1 MATTAGGAVAAEAA
15 VTVAHTQATVRRSTV
30 RLAFGQAVVSATIPL
45 GATFGTVEARHLS
58 HHVALAGSVVAA
70 QMLAG
75 AAALLVAGRVS
86 DRHGRRPAL
95 AAGFVLLAAGAGVIG
110 AAVALGSYTLLIAGS
125 ILFGFGAQP
134 ALMGRAAAADL
145 YPAALRA
152 RGVGLVASAGVFG
165 AISGPVLASGAVAL
179 GPLVGAGSHAP
190 PWLAAIPTCL
200 VAAAVIWSIRP
211 DPKAV
216 AADLEAWWPGMADP
230 PTDHLPARSRRQ
242 LLRLRPARRAL
253 LAAVAAQATMLAVMS
268 VTAAELDRRG
278 ADDVVISLL
287 MSAHFI
293 GMFAF
298 AAPIGLAADRYGR
311 RAVILVGAVVCALG
325 AITTPLTVGSVLVAP
340 CFLLLGLGWCGS
352 FVAGTTVLADVARAD
367 ERGRLVST
375 NDLCVAAAGGLAAL
389 AAGPLLSS
397 IGFVGVGAV
406 AAAVSLSG
414 LVLGAGIP
422 ERAPGRYSE
431 PASAS

>member
-1 MATTAGGAVAAEAA
+1 MALAADAPVVVAR
-15 VTVAHTQATVRRSTV
+15 TQAAVRRSTV

-75 AAALLVAGRVS
+75 AAALVVAGRVS
-86 DRHGRRPAL
+86 DRYGRRPAL
-95 AAGFVLLAAGAGVIG
+95 AGGFVLLALGAGVIG
-110 AAVALGSYTLLIAGS
+110 VAVALGTYPLLMVGS
-125 ILFGFGAQP
+125 ILFGLGAQP

-145 YPAALRA
+145 YPSALRA

-165 AISGPVLASGAVAL
+165 AISGPLLASGAVAL
-179 GPLVGAGSHAP
+179 GPLVGAGAHAP

-200 VAAAVIWSIRP
+200 AAALVIWSIRP

-216 AADLEAWWPGMADP
+216 AADLDAWWPGMADP
-230 PTDHLPARSRRQ
+230 PTEGLVARTRRE
-242 LLRLRPARRAL
+242 LLALAPARRAL
-253 LAAVAAQATMLAVMS
+253 LAAVAAQTTMLAVMS

-278 ADDVVISLL
+278 SGDIVINLL
-287 MSAHFI
+287 MSAHFV

-311 RAVILVGAVVCALG
+311 RAVILVGAVVCAIG
-325 AITTPLTVGSVLVAP
+325 AVTTPLAVGSVLVAP

-352 FVAGTTVLADVARAD
+352 FVAGTTILADVARAD

-375 NDLCVAAAGGLAAL
+375 NDLCVAAAGGIAAL

-397 IGFVGVGAV
+397 IGFVGVGTV
-406 AAAVSLSG
+406 AACISLTG
-414 LVLGAGIP
+414 LAIGAGIP
-422 ERAPGRYSE
+422 ERAPGVYEAPGVS
-431 PASAS
+431 

>member
-1 MATTAGGAVAAEAA
+1 MAAVAGAP
-15 VTVAHTQATVRRSTV
+15 VTVARTQVAVRRSTV
-30 RLAFGQAVVSATIPL
+30 RLAFGQAVVSAVIPL

-75 AAALLVAGRVS
+75 AAALVVAGRVS
-86 DRHGRRPAL
+86 DRYGRRPAL
-95 AAGFVLLAAGAGVIG
+95 ASGFTLLALGAGVIG
-110 AAVALGSYTLLIAGS
+110 WAVAIGSYPVLLAGA

-145 YPAALRA
+145 YPSALRA

-165 AISGPVLASGAVAL
+165 AISGPLLASGAVAL
-179 GPLVGAGSHAP
+179 GPVVGAGSHAP
-190 PWLAAIPTCL
+190 PWIAAMPVCLA
-200 VAAAVIWSIRP
+200 AAAVIWSIRP

-216 AADLEAWWPGMADP
+216 AANLDAWWPGMADP
-230 PTDHLPARSRRQ
+230 PPRGAARSRRQ
-242 LLRLRPARRAL
+242 LLALVPARRAL

-278 ADDVVISLL
+278 SDDIVINLL

-311 RAVILVGAVVCALG
+311 RAVILVGAVVCATG

-352 FVAGTTVLADVARAD
+352 FVAGTTILADVARAD

-375 NDLCVAAAGGLAAL
+375 NDLCVAAAGGIAAL

-397 IGFVGVGAV
+397 VGFVGVGV
-406 AAAVSLSG
+406 GAACISLTG
-414 LVLGAGIP
+414 LAIGAGIP
-422 ERAPGRYSE
+422 ERSPGTYDL
-431 PASAS
+431 